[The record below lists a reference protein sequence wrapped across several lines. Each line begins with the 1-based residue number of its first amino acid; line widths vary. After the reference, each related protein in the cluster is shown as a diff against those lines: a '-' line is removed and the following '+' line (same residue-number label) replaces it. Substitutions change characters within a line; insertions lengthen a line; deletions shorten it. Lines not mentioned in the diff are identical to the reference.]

1 VPLEG
6 HWQRINT
13 PLRETTPRERLL
25 VRGLIAIFVSAAIVT
40 VVVLIATCG
49 GSGSVAGYSSGSHCV
64 QVDVPS
70 TMGGSGIHACGK
82 DAATFCR
89 GPLAH
94 SSDLRGR
101 ALPACREAGYQ

>member
-1 VPLEG
+1 MPLECHG
-6 HWQRINT
+6 ERINT

-25 VRGLIAIFVSAAIVT
+25 LRGLVAALAAAAIGT
-40 VVVLIATCG
+40 VVVLIVTSG
-49 GSGSVAGYSSGSHCV
+49 GSGSMSGSSAGSNCV
-64 QVDVPS
+64 QIDVPS

-82 DAATFCR
+82 QAATFCS

-101 ALPACREAGYQ
+101 ALPACRQAGY